1 MDRIP
6 KIIGPFTIHEEIGRG
21 GMSIVYRAVDSRNQE
36 AVAVKIL
43 PLEFAHN
50 PAYLSR
56 FLREG
61 ENAVRLQHPN
71 IVRVYEADQ
80 ANGYHYIAMEW
91 ATGGTLSERIKTQQ
105 GPLPEAE
112 TVAILRQVAVA
123 LDYAH
128 SLGFLHRDI
137 KPSNIMF
144 AGDGRAMLAD
154 FGVAKDM
161 TSEHTMVTMPGF
173 SVGTP
178 AYMSPEQARG
188 DLDIDRLG
196 VVAYAALT
204 GRMPFEAD
212 SQLVL
217 LRKIVDEMPTPPE
230 YVNPRIHPGAAY
242 VLKCVLSKDPNA
254 RYSTAGEFV
263 HALAHSLTLPLEP
276 GPAAAM
282 DATMP
287 MIPSAPGRRS
297 PTAPPSYGG
306 YPLPPSQYAPI
317 PPPGY
322 TSIQPQPLARQRS
335 TGWIAAAIALPL
347 IAMLTFGVLNG
358 NLPLNPGANGNSAPV
373 TAPAT
378 REGDQATAVLTGPD
392 RSGSEG
398 GSSAQAPEATAE
410 GSSATG
416 QTTEAVAETPAPAE
430 AIAVEVTAESET
442 VESETAPPAEPAP
455 PEAQSTPV
463 TLVAPSAATVLEAP
477 SVLFAWTSEYDL
489 SPGQGLE
496 MIVWPL
502 NSGEDGWRQGRSP
515 SGVRRVSAEPDMWR
529 VNVDLATFARSQTD
543 GFFSTGNYFWG
554 IVLVEVDP
562 YQRLSLLGD
571 RRIFTYRPGQAAIAQ
586 VGEESICIGEC
597 DRD

>member
-1 MDRIP
+1 
-6 KIIGPFTIHEEIGRG
+6 
-21 GMSIVYRAVDSRNQE
+21 
-36 AVAVKIL
+36 
-43 PLEFAHN
+43 
-50 PAYLSR
+50 
-56 FLREG
+56 
-61 ENAVRLQHPN
+61 
-71 IVRVYEADQ
+71 
-80 ANGYHYIAMEW
+80 
-91 ATGGTLSERIKTQQ
+91 
-105 GPLPEAE
+105 
-112 TVAILRQVAVA
+112 
-123 LDYAH
+123 
-128 SLGFLHRDI
+128 
-137 KPSNIMF
+137 
-144 AGDGRAMLAD
+144 MLAD

-188 DLDIDRLG
+188 DLDIDRRADIYSLG

-287 MIPSAPGRRS
+287 MIPSAPGKRS

-322 TSIQPQPLARQRS
+322 TSIQPQPLPRQRS

-358 NLPLNPGANGNSAPV
+358 NLPLNLGDNGNAAPV

-378 REGDQATAVLTGPD
+378 REGEQMAPVLTGPN
-392 RSGSEG
+392 RSTGEVDNA
-398 GSSAQAPEATAE
+398 AQAPEATAE

-416 QTTEAVAETPAPAE
+416 QTTEAVAETPASAEATTAEMTAEPVQADATAGETTDETVGEIELPAE
-430 AIAVEVTAESET
+430 SAQ
-442 VESETAPPAEPAP
+442 
-455 PEAQSTPV
+455 PEALSAPV